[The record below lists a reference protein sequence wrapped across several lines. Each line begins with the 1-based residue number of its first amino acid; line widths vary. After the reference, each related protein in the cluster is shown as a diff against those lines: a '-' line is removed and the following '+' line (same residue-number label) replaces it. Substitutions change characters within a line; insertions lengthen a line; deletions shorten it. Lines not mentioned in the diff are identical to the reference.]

1 MLMTTSEFMHK
12 RAQEDLWNVTAFVAN
27 FTKVVMTKSY
37 THNIIDTLAKLRTQI
52 AELEHI
58 EDK

>member
-1 MLMTTSEFMHK
+1 MHK
-12 RAQEDLWNVTAFVAN
+12 RAQEDLWNVTAFVAG

-37 THNIIDTLAKLRTQI
+37 THNIIETLAKLRTDI
-52 AELEHI
+52 AALEHI

>member
-1 MLMTTSEFMHK
+1 MTGNNSEFMHK

-27 FTKVVMTKSY
+27 FTKVVMSQGH
-37 THNIIDTLAKLRTQI
+37 THNIIETLAKLRTQI

-58 EDK
+58 ED